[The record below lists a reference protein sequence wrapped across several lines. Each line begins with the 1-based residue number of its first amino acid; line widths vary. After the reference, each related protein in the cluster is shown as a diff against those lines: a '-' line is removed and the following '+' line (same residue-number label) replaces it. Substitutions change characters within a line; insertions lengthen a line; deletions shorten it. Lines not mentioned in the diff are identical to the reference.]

1 MKKLLF
7 LLFALLLVSGC
18 GEKTQGRAEMLQQR
32 YAALN
37 GYETHLRVVIPRE
50 EETLAYTLYLTRS
63 EDCVR
68 AEVEAP
74 AELAGAAATMTG
86 SALTLE
92 YDGMI
97 LDAGTLSPR
106 VSALSAAPLLLESF
120 AQGYLNSCGGE
131 DLDGAETLRADFSA
145 TQGDETLSCTLFF
158 AADDTPVCGEIAQ
171 DGKIIAAVEFTD
183 FHFGDI
189 LLPDA

>member
-74 AELAGAAATMTG
+74 AELAGVAATMTG

-97 LDAGTLSPR
+97 LDAGTLSPHVR
-106 VSALSAAPLLLESF
+106 NRWIYRPEAGRAAAAGELCTGLSEQLRRRGSGRRGDAARGLFCNAGGRNAFLHALF
-120 AQGYLNSCGGE
+120 CGGRHA
-131 DLDGAETLRADFSA
+131 GLRRDRA
-145 TQGDETLSCTLFF
+145 GRKNN
-158 AADDTPVCGEIAQ
+158 CGS
-171 DGKIIAAVEFTD
+171 GVYGFP
-183 FHFGDI
+183 
-189 LLPDA
+189 LW